1 MFKTFFC
8 YFRWVITRQGNFYSH
23 LIFAYLC
30 GKKAIFYYIILYN
43 GVSKTSI
50 SAFIIMPIKIFF
62 TTRHFG
68 LFEQGAKLDAHLI
81 LNKVQFFISLEWK
94 SNALFLY
101 CTRN

>member
-1 MFKTFFC
+1 
-8 YFRWVITRQGNFYSH
+8 
-23 LIFAYLC
+23 
-30 GKKAIFYYIILYN
+30 
-43 GVSKTSI
+43 
-50 SAFIIMPIKIFF
+50 MPIKIFF

-68 LFEQGAKLDAHLI
+68 LFAQGAKLDAHLI